1 MHNSIYVAARHNREF
16 FLVKLAGLFVKIH
29 FVKTKISNRVT
40 RMPTNSSISHNHFKP
55 KTIAL
60 AVLAVMVAPNFAYS
74 ANKAEV
80 LETDKVE
87 VVGTTPLPS
96 IGTPI
101 NQVPSNVQ
109 TGSSNQIDQQQSL
122 DLSEYLDNNLGS
134 VNTSN
139 TVANPYQ
146 ADVQFRGFTA
156 SPLLGTPQG
165 LSVYLDGV
173 RVNEPFGD
181 IVNWDLIPANAIAN
195 INLIPGSNPLFGLNT
210 LGGALAVHTKSG
222 AQFPGVKATVYGGSW
237 ARRAFEFEAGGENK
251 ENNIDY
257 FVAGN
262 IFKENGWREHS
273 SSDVKQIFG
282 KVGWQNELSDLDL
295 SLALADTMMEG
306 TQAVPLS
313 ALNEPKKAYTYPD
326 SIGNKMVML
335 NLKGSHFLTDDKLI
349 AGNVYYRKN
358 RTSGFNS
365 NAASNSSSLNP
376 LDTDNQNVST
386 DTNQHGYGGAF
397 QLTLLN
403 DLAGYKN
410 QFTAGVSADFG
421 RTDFTSDSFQATVE
435 GHETVTVNP
444 QTLLA
449 NVRLNTKND
458 YYGVYATD
466 TFSFTDQLF
475 LTFSGRYNL
484 AKIKLAGFSDTAGT
498 IGDLNGNHRYSRF
511 NPAIGFNYNPSNN
524 LGFYGGYNEGMRA
537 ATPVELSCA
546 DPATPCQLPNSFA
559 ADPPLKKVVAKT
571 WEGGVRGKLDKNVSW
586 NAGVYTTQ
594 NNDDIQFIATN
605 AAGTFGFFQNVG
617 KTNRQGLEL
626 GLNGKFNALTLAAN
640 YGFVDATYESDFT
653 VGSAANSSKNVLDQ
667 IQVSKGNRIPG
678 IARHTLKIRAAYD
691 VTPAWNIGTNIVTTS
706 GQFARGDENNQDV
719 NGRVPGYAVVNLD
732 THYSINN
739 NWKLFGKVN
748 NVFDHDY
755 ATFGVLGN
763 NIFNGQDEQFRSPAA
778 PRAAWVGVTYEFG
791 TKKFTSAVDNN

>member
-1 MHNSIYVAARHNREF
+1 MQAKIVNFKLNTTHR
-16 FLVKLAGLFVKIH
+16 LVLMAIGLLSTSTLA
-29 FVKTKISNRVT
+29 
-40 RMPTNSSISHNHFKP
+40 M
-55 KTIAL
+55 AE
-60 AVLAVMVAPNFAYS
+60 
-74 ANKAEV
+74 NKAEA

-109 TGSSNQIDQQQSL
+109 TGSSKQIDQQQSL

-181 IVNWDLIPANAIAN
+181 IVNWDLIPTNAIAN

-222 AQFPGVKATVYGGSW
+222 AEFPGYKVTVYGGSW
-237 ARRAFEFEAGGENK
+237 ARRAFEFEAGGQNK
-251 ENNIDY
+251 ENNLDY
-257 FVAGN
+257 YVAGN

-295 SLALADTMMEG
+295 SIALADTFMEG

-326 SIGNKMVML
+326 SIGNEMVML

-349 AGNVYYRKN
+349 AGNMYYRKN
-358 RTSGFNS
+358 RTGGFNS
-365 NAASNSSSLNP
+365 NANSLAAADSSNI
-376 LDTDNQNVST
+376 TT
-386 DTNQHGYGGAF
+386 DTNQDGYGGAF

-403 DLAGYKN
+403 DLVGHKN
-410 QFTAGVSADFG
+410 QFTAGASADFG
-421 RTDFTSDSFQATVE
+421 RTDFTSDSLEATVI
-435 GHETVTVNP
+435 GHETVTDASLTPNG
-444 QTLLA
+444 T
-449 NVRLNTKND
+449 VRLNTKND
-458 YYGVYATD
+458 YYGLYATD
-466 TFSFTDQLF
+466 TFSFTDQWYVTL
-475 LTFSGRYNL
+475 SGRYNV
-484 AKIKLAGFSDTAGT
+484 AKIKLAGFSDDNTGT

-511 NPAIGFNYNPSNN
+511 NPAIGFNYNPNNN

-559 ADPPLKKVVAKT
+559 ADPDLKKVVAKT

-586 NAGVYTTQ
+586 NAGAYTTQ
-594 NNDDIQFIATN
+594 NDDDLQFIASGVVPN
-605 AAGTFGFFQNVG
+605 QGFFQNVG
-617 KTNRQGLEL
+617 KTRRQGLEL
-626 GLNGKFNALTLAAN
+626 GLNGKFDALTLAAN

-653 VGSAANSSKNVLDQ
+653 VGSAANSSKNALDQ

-678 IARHTLKIRAAYD
+678 IARQTLKLRAAYD
-691 VTPAWNIGTNIVTTS
+691 VTPAWNLGTNIVVAS

-719 NGRVPGYAVVNLD
+719 NGKVPGYAVVNLD

-739 NWKLFGKVN
+739 HWKLFGKVN
-748 NVFDHDY
+748 NVFNHDY

-763 NIFNGQDEQFRSPAA
+763 NIFTGSDEQFRSPAA

-791 TKKFTSAVDNN
+791 TKKSAAVVDAD

>member
-1 MHNSIYVAARHNREF
+1 MQSTQNHLQLKPLKAM
-16 FLVKLAGLFVKIH
+16 LLA
-29 FVKTKISNRVT
+29 
-40 RMPTNSSISHNHFKP
+40 
-55 KTIAL
+55 AL
-60 AVLAVMVAPNFAYS
+60 AILTMPQQATAAG
-74 ANKAEV
+74 NKAEA

-109 TGSSNQIDQQQSL
+109 TGSAKQIDQQQSL

-181 IVNWDLIPANAIAN
+181 IVNWDLIPTNAIAN

-222 AQFPGVKATVYGGSW
+222 AEFPGFKATVYGGSW
-237 ARRAFEFEAGGENK
+237 ARSAFELEAGGENK
-251 ENNIDY
+251 EKNLDY

-295 SLALADTMMEG
+295 SLALADTLMEG

-313 ALNEPKKAYTYPD
+313 ALSELKKAYTYPD

-335 NLKGSHFLTDDKLI
+335 NLKGSHFLNDEKLI

-365 NAASNSSSLNP
+365 NANSLAAANSSNI
-376 LDTDNQNVST
+376 TT
-386 DTNQHGYGGAF
+386 DTYQDGYGGAF

-403 DLAGYKN
+403 DLVGHKN
-410 QFTAGVSADFG
+410 QFTTGASADFG
-421 RTDFTSDSFQATVE
+421 RTDFTSDSIIASVI
-435 GHETVTVNP
+435 GHETVNDAGNTSNGI
-444 QTLLA
+444 
-449 NVRLNTKND
+449 VRLNTKND
-458 YYGVYATD
+458 YYGLYATD
-466 TFSFTDQLF
+466 TFSFTDQWHMTL
-475 LTFSGRYNL
+475 SGRYNV
-484 AKIKLAGFSDTAGT
+484 AKIKLAGFSIDDAGT
-498 IGDLNGNHRYSRF
+498 TGDLNGNHRYSRF

-559 ADPPLKKVVAKT
+559 ADPFLKKVVAKT
-571 WEGGVRGKLDKNVSW
+571 WEGGVRSKLDKNFSW
-586 NAGVYTTQ
+586 NAGVYTTE

-626 GLNGKFNALTLAAN
+626 GLNGKFDALTLAVN

-653 VGSAANSSKNVLDQ
+653 VGSAANSSKNALNQ
-667 IQVSKGNRIPG
+667 INVSKGNRIPG
-678 IARHTLKIRAAYD
+678 IARHTLKLRAAYD
-691 VTPAWNIGTNIVTTS
+691 VTSAWNIGTNVVMAS

-719 NGRVPGYAVVNLD
+719 NGKVPGYAVVNLD
-732 THYSINN
+732 THYSINK

-748 NVFDHDY
+748 NVFDNEY

-791 TKKFTSAVDNN
+791 TKQSSAKSAAALDTD

>member
-1 MHNSIYVAARHNREF
+1 MGYLPLNLNNLLNLNHLRPYNMQSTQSHLPLKPLKAM
-16 FLVKLAGLFVKIH
+16 LLA
-29 FVKTKISNRVT
+29 
-40 RMPTNSSISHNHFKP
+40 
-55 KTIAL
+55 AL
-60 AVLAVMVAPNFAYS
+60 AILAMPQQAA
-74 ANKAEV
+74 AAGNKAEA

-109 TGSSNQIDQQQSL
+109 TGSSKQIEQQQSL

-181 IVNWDLIPANAIAN
+181 IVNWDLIPTNAIAN

-222 AQFPGVKATVYGGSW
+222 AEFPGFKATLYGGSW
-237 ARRAFEFEAGGENK
+237 ARRAFEFEAGGESK
-251 ENNIDY
+251 ENNLDY
-257 FVAGN
+257 YVAGN

-273 SSDVKQIFG
+273 SSDVKQIFS
-282 KVGWQNELSDLDL
+282 KVGWQNDTSDLDL
-295 SLALADTMMEG
+295 SVALADTFLEG

-313 ALNEPKKAYTYPD
+313 ELNNPKQAYTYPD
-326 SIGNKMVML
+326 SIGNRMAMVA
-335 NLKGSHFLTDDKLI
+335 LKGSHFLTDDKLI

-365 NAASNSSSLNP
+365 NANSQAAAGSTNI
-376 LDTDNQNVST
+376 ST
-386 DTNQHGYGGAF
+386 DTNQDGYGGTF

-403 DLAGYKN
+403 DLVGHKN
-410 QFTAGVSADFG
+410 QFTAGASADFG
-421 RTDFTSDSFQATVE
+421 RTDFISDSFVASVV
-435 GHETVTVNP
+435 GRETVTDNP
-444 QTLLA
+444 L
-449 NVRLNTKND
+449 NPNGIVRLKAKND
-458 YYGVYATD
+458 YYGLYATD
-466 TFSFTDQLF
+466 TFSWTDKLYMT
-475 LTFSGRYNL
+475 LSGRYNI
-484 AKIKLAGFSDTAGT
+484 AKIKLSGFSDLQKGSP

-546 DPATPCQLPNSFA
+546 DPATPCALPNSFA
-559 ADPPLKKVVAKT
+559 ADPDLKKVVAKT
-571 WEGGVRGKLDKNVSW
+571 WEGGVRGKLDKNFSW
-586 NAGVYTTQ
+586 NAGAYTTK
-594 NNDDIQFIATN
+594 NDDDIQFIATN
-605 AAGTFGFFQNVG
+605 AAGTFGFFENVG
-617 KTNRQGLEL
+617 KTRRQGLEL
-626 GLNGKFNALTLAAN
+626 GLNGKFDALTLAVN
-640 YGFVDATYESDFT
+640 YGFVNATYESDFI
-653 VGSAANSSKNVLDQ
+653 VGSAANSSKNGSDQ

-678 IARHTLKIRAAYD
+678 IARQTLKLRAAYD
-691 VTPAWNIGTNIVTTS
+691 VTSAWNIGTNVVVAS

-719 NGRVPGYAVVNLD
+719 NGKVPGYAVVNLD

-755 ATFGVLGN
+755 ATFGILGN
-763 NIFNGQDEQFRSPAA
+763 NIFTGQDEQFRSPAA

-791 TKKFTSAVDNN
+791 TKKSISAVDTD